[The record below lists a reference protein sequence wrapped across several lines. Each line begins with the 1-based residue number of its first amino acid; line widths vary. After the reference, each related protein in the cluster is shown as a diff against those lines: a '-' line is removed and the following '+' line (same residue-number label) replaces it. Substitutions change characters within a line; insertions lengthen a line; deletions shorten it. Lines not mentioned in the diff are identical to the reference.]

1 MTLLKRIAQSIE
13 DSGNHAFLISGEKT
27 YTYSDLKNAIESVS
41 KRIKECMPG
50 DRALLICSDE
60 LLASSAFLACMFHGI
75 VPVILPPS
83 VPSARFE
90 AILKVTDASAVLVE
104 NSIFPPPMQMTS
116 VIFLT
121 PIPEATWKRTIK
133 TKLGFA
139 GQPEPL
145 VIRHTAE
152 SELAYLLFTSGTTDE
167 PAGIEI
173 TYSALSAQLQ
183 TLERLF
189 GFGQEDRIANPTPL
203 AHTDGLVQ
211 GLLLAVYSGAT
222 LIRQGELSLHAIDE
236 WMNKIVVN
244 GATHFITN
252 PTVLRRLMKGTEHSD
267 YFTGLNFKAVI
278 SSAATLSAEFWG
290 EFEQRFSC
298 DLFNI
303 YGMTETVANA
313 TYAGNHPEM
322 GAIGSIGKPID
333 CQLRLRDIDTGE
345 ITETDAGEIELYGNN
360 ICRSYWRDT
369 VRNQERFSSDGWL
382 RTGDLARW
390 RTDGSLDFIGRRTTV
405 IMTGGLRL
413 SPDEIDEVMMRHHSV
428 KEAITIALPHE
439 DFEEIA
445 VTACVVDDSASESF
459 LMEHARANLE
469 PLKVPK
475 RLVLFEKELPRGLSG
490 KPNLALL
497 REQVDTAL
505 QKGPS
510 LTAAANNADNL
521 AGSAVLERDELNG
534 AVLQVASRVFNLP
547 QERLSMDTAAG
558 QLEVWDS
565 FNHLNL
571 IVETEA
577 FFEISFSTSAVLNIK
592 SLDDLSNAVADARQ

>member
-1 MTLLKRIAQSIE
+1 MKLLERIAQYIE
-13 DSGNHAFLISGEKT
+13 DSGNHPFLISAQRT
-27 YTYSDLKNAIESVS
+27 YTYGDLKNAIRRVS
-41 KRIKECMPG
+41 EQIKGCVAG
-50 DRALLICSDE
+50 DRAVLVCSDE
-60 LLASSAFLACMFHGI
+60 LLASSAFLACMFQGI
-75 VPVILPPS
+75 VPIILPS
-83 VPSARFE
+83 KVPSARFE

-104 NSIFPPPMQMTS
+104 TSISLPTTQMAST
-116 VIFLT
+116 IFLT
-121 PIPEATWKRTIK
+121 PTPKTTLTQAVK
-133 TKLGFA
+133 TKWTF
-139 GQPEPL
+139 PWRREPL
-145 VIRHTAE
+145 VVRHSNE
-152 SELAYLLFTSGTTDE
+152 NNLAYLLFTSGTTDE

-189 GFGQEDRIANPTPL
+189 GFGQKDRIANPTPL

-222 LIRQGELSLHAIDE
+222 LIRQGELPLYALDE

-252 PTVLRRLMKGTEHSD
+252 PTVLRRLVKGTEHSD
-267 YFTGLNFKAVI
+267 YFTSPKFKAVI
-278 SSAATLSAEFWG
+278 SSAATLSAEFWA
-290 EFEQRFSC
+290 EFEERFSC

-322 GAIGSIGKPID
+322 GAIGTIGKPID
-333 CQLRLRDIDTGE
+333 CQLRLRDIDTGD
-345 ITETDAGEIELYGNN
+345 ITDTSDGEIELYGTN

-369 VRNQERFSSDGWL
+369 ARNQERFSSDGWL
-382 RTGDLARW
+382 KTGDLARW
-390 RTDGSLDFIGRRTTV
+390 RPDGSLDFIGRRKTV

-413 SPDEIDEVMMRHHSV
+413 SPDEIDEVMMRHQSV
-428 KEAITIALPHE
+428 KDAITIALPHE

-445 VTACVVDDSASESF
+445 VTACVVDDSASESL
-459 LMEHARANLE
+459 LMDYARANLE
-469 PLKVPK
+469 ALKVPK
-475 RLVLFEKELPRGLSG
+475 RLILFEKELPRGLSG

-497 REQVDTAL
+497 REQVDEAL
-505 QKGPS
+505 QKGRS
-510 LTAAANNADNL
+510 LTAASKMTGNSN
-521 AGSAVLERDELNG
+521 GSAPLQSYDLNK

-547 QERLSMDTAAG
+547 EDQLSMDTSAG
-558 QLEVWDS
+558 ELKVWDS

-577 FFEISFSTSAVLNIK
+577 FFEVSFSTSAVLNIK
-592 SLDDLSNAVADARQ
+592 SLDDLSNAVADARE